1 MQIESLNNHIEIIL
15 GVLERQFANSG
26 CFQSTAGRNP
36 GGSIGPIVIGLLLCF
51 GVVIDQ
57 GLAFSHRAIPE
68 EKIPTLTDGLA
79 LSDRIASYQIEVRLD
94 KQTKVLEGYEI
105 LTWRNESGQPL
116 DEFCFHLYLNAFKN
130 NRSLF
135 VREGDFESLWDDR
148 DEIPESYW
156 GYTRIRSIEVLGSE
170 ILQPKVV
177 TAEYRQSDDSEW
189 DETVL
194 MVGLDS
200 PLPPGGVIRFRIEF
214 NSKLP
219 RGVART
225 GWAEDYYLVAQWFPK
240 IGVFQ
245 EGGWNCHHYHRVT
258 EYFSD
263 YGVYDVTFTVP
274 RRFVVGAT
282 GKQLQRRDNPDGTTT
297 YRYYQED
304 VHDFA
309 WAASPRFLKR
319 KRRFTHASLP
329 EVEITLLLLPEHRH
343 LEDRYFTAARNA
355 LRYFGEW
362 FGPYP
367 YQTLTIVDPAYGSD
381 SGGMEYPTFVTGRAH
396 FWTPQKV
403 LSPEGVTVHE
413 VGHQWWY
420 GLVANNEFEESWLD
434 EGITSWSASRVERQV
449 YEPRRYFKRFFG
461 GIPFVFDSVPIPFE
475 TSGLPDIRKSGTL
488 DLLVRPGWKY
498 LNRKSYR
505 VNSYDKPEVTLWT
518 LERLLGEDLM
528 LEVMRTYFQRYRFK
542 HPTTEDFIRTVDE
555 VTKRDHRWFFEQ
567 TFFSAEWVDYAVVT
581 ATSKPIPSREG
592 IFDKND
598 SSTYVSPSEGDE
610 TEKTY
615 LNEVVVRR
623 LGGARFP
630 VEIAMLFEN
639 GLKIRKHWDGK
650 DPWRRYQVEKGV
662 RLTFAEVDPKG
673 KILLDIDPTNNSR
686 WVKHEKDPGFSLAA
700 KKWASRWLFWFQN
713 LLESFAFVG

>member
-1 MQIESLNNHIEIIL
+1 MSSSEGTLKAPAFRVPS
-15 GVLERQFANSG
+15 
-26 CFQSTAGRNP
+26 GRNL
-36 GGSIGPIVIGLLLCF
+36 GDSIGSIVIGLLLCF
-51 GVVIDQ
+51 GVVIYQ
-57 GLAFSHRAIPE
+57 GLVFSHRAIPE
-68 EKIPTLTDGLA
+68 QKIPTFTGGLA
-79 LSDRIASYQIEVRLD
+79 LSDRIASYEIKVRLD

-105 LTWRNESGQPL
+105 LAWRNESGQPL

-135 VREGDFESLWDDR
+135 VREGGFESLWNDR

-156 GYTRIRSIEVLGSE
+156 GYTQIRSIEVLGNK
-170 ILQPKVV
+170 IRQPKVV
-177 TAEYRQSDDSEW
+177 AAEYRQLDDHSEW

-194 MVGLDS
+194 MVRLDS
-200 PLPPGGVIRFRIEF
+200 PLPAGQVIRFRIKF
-214 NSKLP
+214 HSKLP

-225 GWAEDYYLVAQWFPK
+225 GWVEDYYLVAQWFPK

-245 EGGWNCHHYHRVT
+245 EGGWNCHHYHRAT

-274 RRFVVGAT
+274 QGFVVGAT
-282 GKQLQRRDNPDGTTT
+282 GKQLQQRDNPDGTTT

-309 WAASPRFLKR
+309 WAASPRFLER
-319 KRRFTHASLP
+319 KRRFRQASLP

-343 LEDRYFTAARNA
+343 LEERYFTAVRNA
-355 LRYFGEW
+355 LLYFGEW

-367 YQTLTIVDPAYGSD
+367 YETLTIIDPAYGSD
-381 SGGMEYPTFVTGRAH
+381 SGGMEYPTFITGGAH
-396 FWTPQKV
+396 FWTPQKI
-403 LSPEGVTVHE
+403 LSPERVTVHE

-449 YEPRRYFKRFFG
+449 YEPKRYFKRFFG
-461 GIPFVFDSVPIPFE
+461 GIPFVFDSVTIPFE

-498 LNRKSYR
+498 LNRESYR
-505 VNSYDKPEVTLWT
+505 LNSYDKPEVTLWT
-518 LERLLGEDLM
+518 LEQLLGEDLM
-528 LEVMRTYFQRYRFK
+528 LKVMRTYFQRYRFK
-542 HPTTEDFIRTVDE
+542 HPTTEDFIRTVNE

-567 TFFSAEWVDYAVVT
+567 TFFSAEWVDYAVVA
-581 ATSKPIPSREG
+581 ATSKTIPAREG

-598 SSTYVSPSEGDE
+598 SPAYISPSEGDE

-623 LGGARFP
+623 LGGASLP
-630 VEIAMLFEN
+630 VEIAMLFED
-639 GLKIRKHWDGK
+639 GVEILKHWDGK
-650 DPWRRYQVEKGV
+650 DLWRRYQVEKKV
-662 RLTFAEVDPKG
+662 RLTFAIVDPKKRFYWTLTQPIIVAG
-673 KILLDIDPTNNSR
+673 
-686 WVKHEKDPGFSLAA
+686 
-700 KKWASRWLFWFQN
+700 
-713 LLESFAFVG
+713 